1 MSEEPSSPAST
12 SPPPGSGPPA
22 APSFAP
28 LPDLGAAQRPSAE
41 PPSPRPQSTRWVPL
55 LAGAIWGI
63 VYGVML
69 QLLFR
74 SGSLKRYLELMSV
87 GMIFL
92 LPVAIG
98 FLVVFYVGW
107 KERERPLSFRYA
119 LLGPWSAVGPCL
131 LLSFVVGWEG
141 AFCLMFA
148 TPVFM
153 IMSSVGGLLA
163 KLVLSFLDRHHGRD
177 RGARSP
183 AALKNG
189 LTLLCLVLLTPLS
202 SGFVESNLLPPE
214 AIHRVHTQIEIAA
227 PVEVVWS
234 EIIRVRRIAPSENH
248 GLFYKLGFPK
258 PIEATLSHEGV
269 GGVRNASFEK
279 GLLFIETVTEWQ
291 PQRLLSFRI
300 QADAHMTRLDPHV
313 VVGGQ
318 YFDVLQGTYEI
329 TPGPRPGTQT
339 LHLWSR
345 FRLNTHFNGYAG
357 FLGDSL
363 MRDIQ
368 NSILAVLK
376 RRCEAPSAGVAG
388 LRPQGL

>member
-1 MSEEPSSPAST
+1 MSAEQSPPSST
-12 SPPPGSGPPA
+12 PPGPPESKPA
-22 APSFAP
+22 APGFPP
-28 LPDLGAAQRPSAE
+28 LPDLAAAPG
-41 PPSPRPQSTRWVPL
+41 PRAQAAPAPRSEGTRRIPL
-55 LAGAIWGI
+55 IAGAIWGI

-74 SGSLKRYLELMSV
+74 APSMKRYIELMSV

-107 KERERPLSFRYA
+107 RERDRPLSFRYA

-131 LLSFVVGWEG
+131 ILSFVVGWEG

-148 TPVFM
+148 TPVFL
-153 IMSSVGGLLA
+153 IMSSLGGLLA
-163 KLVLSFLDRHHGRD
+163 KLALLFIDRNNAGR
-177 RGARSP
+177 GP
-183 AALKNG
+183 GALKNG
-189 LTLLCLVLLTPLS
+189 ISLLLLVLLAPLT
-202 SGFVESNLLPPE
+202 SGFVESNLQAPE
-214 AIHRVHTQIEIAA
+214 ASHRVLTQIEIAA

-234 EIIRVRRIAPSENH
+234 EIIRVRRIEPSENQ

-329 TPGPRPGTQT
+329 TPGSRPGTVT
-339 LHLWSR
+339 LNLWSR

-368 NSILAVLK
+368 NSILRVLK
-376 RRCEAPSAGVAG
+376 KRCEGRGSAS
-388 LRPQGL
+388 

>member
-1 MSEEPSSPAST
+1 MSEEPSSPSA
-12 SPPPGSGPPA
+12 PPPGSGETPPKT
-22 APSFAP
+22 PQFAP
-28 LPDLGAAQRPSAE
+28 LPDLGQASRPSAE
-41 PPSPRPQSTRWVPL
+41 PPRPRSEGTRRVPL
-55 LAGAIWGI
+55 IAGAIWGI

-74 SGSLKRYLELMSV
+74 APSMKRFVELMSV

-107 KERERPLSFRYA
+107 KERDRPLSFRYA

-131 LLSFVVGWEG
+131 ILSFVVGWEG

-163 KLVLSFLDRHHGRD
+163 KLALMFIERNGGGR
-177 RGARSP
+177 GP
-183 AALKNG
+183 QALKNG
-189 LTLLCLVLLTPLS
+189 LTLLCLVLLTPLT
-202 SGFVESNLLPPE
+202 SGFVESNILPPE
-214 AIHRVHTQIEIAA
+214 AIHRVHTEITIAA
-227 PVEVVWS
+227 PVDIVWS
-234 EIIRVRRIAPSENH
+234 EIIRVRRIEPSENH

-258 PIEATLSHEGV
+258 PIEATLSHEGI

-279 GLLFIETVTEWQ
+279 GLLFIETVTDWQ

-300 QADAHMTRLDPHV
+300 QADAHMTRIDPHV

-329 TPGPRPGTQT
+329 TPGPRPGTVT

-368 NSILAVLK
+368 NSILRVLRK
-376 RRCEAPSAGVAG
+376 RCEGRAGAG
-388 LRPQGL
+388 

>member
-1 MSEEPSSPAST
+1 MSEEQSPPSSA
-12 SPPPGSGPPA
+12 PPGPPDSKSA
-22 APSFAP
+22 APSFP
-28 LPDLGAAQRPSAE
+28 SLPDLAAAPGRRVQAAPA
-41 PPSPRPQSTRWVPL
+41 PRSEGTRRIPL
-55 LAGAIWGI
+55 IAGAIWGI

-74 SGSLKRYLELMSV
+74 APSMKRYIELMSV

-107 KERERPLSFRYA
+107 RERERPLSFRYA

-131 LLSFVVGWEG
+131 ILSFVVGWEG

-148 TPVFM
+148 TPVFL
-153 IMSSVGGLLA
+153 IMSSLGGLLA
-163 KLVLSFLDRHHGRD
+163 KLALLFIDRNNAGR
-177 RGARSP
+177 GP

-189 LTLLCLVLLTPLS
+189 ISLLLLVLLAPLT
-202 SGFVESNLLPPE
+202 SGFVESNLQAPE
-214 AIHRVHTQIEIAA
+214 ASHRVHTQIEIAA
-227 PVEVVWS
+227 PVDVVWS
-234 EIIRVRRIAPSENH
+234 EIIRVRRIEPSENQ

-329 TPGPRPGTQT
+329 TPGSRPGTVT
-339 LHLWSR
+339 LNLWSR

-368 NSILAVLK
+368 NSILRVLK
-376 RRCEAPSAGVAG
+376 KRCEGRGSAG
-388 LRPQGL
+388 

>member
-1 MSEEPSSPAST
+1 M
-12 SPPPGSGPPA
+12 
-22 APSFAP
+22 
-28 LPDLGAAQRPSAE
+28 
-41 PPSPRPQSTRWVPL
+41 VPL
-55 LAGAIWGI
+55 IAGAIWGI

-74 SGSLKRYLELMSV
+74 APSMKRYIELMSV

-107 KERERPLSFRYA
+107 RERDRPLSFRYA

-131 LLSFVVGWEG
+131 ILSFVVGWEG

-148 TPVFM
+148 TPVFL
-153 IMSSVGGLLA
+153 IMSSLGGLLA
-163 KLVLSFLDRHHGRD
+163 KLALLFIDRNNAGR
-177 RGARSP
+177 GP
-183 AALKNG
+183 GALKNG
-189 LTLLCLVLLTPLS
+189 ISLLLLVLLAPLT
-202 SGFVESNLLPPE
+202 SGFVESNLQAPE
-214 AIHRVHTQIEIAA
+214 ASHRVLTQIEIAA

-234 EIIRVRRIAPSENH
+234 EIIRVRRIEPSENQ

-258 PIEATLSHEGV
+258 PIEATLSHEGI

-329 TPGPRPGTQT
+329 TPGPRPGTVT
-339 LHLWSR
+339 LNLWSR

-368 NSILAVLK
+368 NSILRVLK
-376 RRCEAPSAGVAG
+376 KRCEGRGSAG
-388 LRPQGL
+388 